1 MLESLEQGRSSMT
14 IFKIS
19 CVVISFITLST
30 AQVNFFALRSEL
42 LQPLKNETIEM
53 QGGESAKQKK
63 SPGAAVLYS
72 LLLPGMGELY
82 AGSFDYGKYSLIA
95 EGGLWL
101 TYVSF
106 RQYGSWLRDDARR
119 FASVHSGAA
128 IEGKNDQ
135 FFVDVGNFNDTYEYN
150 DKKLIDRSP
159 ERLYDVNAGYYW
171 KWDSDASRSE
181 FRALR
186 VSSERVLNNSKFII
200 GAVIVNHIFSA
211 VNAARLVKQ
220 YNQQVNDELGSWWLE
235 SSLSNDGAKPDG
247 IKLSLVRR
255 F

>member
-1 MLESLEQGRSSMT
+1 MT
-14 IFKIS
+14 IIKVS

-30 AQVNFFALRSEL
+30 AQTNLFSLRSEL
-42 LQPLKNETIEM
+42 QQPLNITTIEM
-53 QGGESAKQKK
+53 QTGESVKQKK
-63 SPGAAVLYS
+63 SPGTAVFYS

-82 AGSFDYGKYSLIA
+82 AGRFDQGKYSLIA
-95 EGGLWL
+95 ESGLWL
-101 TYVSF
+101 TYISF

-119 FASVHSGAA
+119 FASVHSGAE
-128 IEGKNDQ
+128 INGKNDQ
-135 FFVDVGNFNDTYEYN
+135 FFVDIGNFTDTYEYN

-171 KWDSDASRSE
+171 RWDTDANRSE

-186 VSSERVLNNSKFII
+186 VSSERVFNNSKFII

-220 YNQQVNDELGSWWLE
+220 YNQQLNEELGSWWLE
-235 SSLSNDGAKPDG
+235 SSLINDGAKPDG
-247 IKLSLVRR
+247 IKVSLVHR